1 MHISGI
7 FKSEPERVTDVD
19 DIIGTLDGLYDFH
32 DKIPTAPEPKDYIE
46 TIDSKGRTT
55 KWMKSPKE

>member
-7 FKSEPERVTDVD
+7 FKSEPERITDVD

-55 KWMKSPKE
+55 K